1 MEKLAGLLDLLGG
14 LSGDTKMIIGVII
27 FSGLLVKLSP
37 ESGK

>member
-1 MEKLAGLLDLLGG
+1 MAKLTELLNLFSE

-37 ESGK
+37 ERSE